1 MALLSLFEKSIISTF
16 SLDKRYLYVQCI
28 WKYNLPESHA
38 LLTKIWLIFFF
49 RVLASFL
56 PSSLQSM
63 STCFTKKGRLDQ
75 LTKLEDKLTF
85 RWNIPSISI
94 LLIKDNYSNQEARFS
109 RPLSLDCALKV
120 ISLIGPDCPEK
131 AFYVDSMAITHAALV
146 KYWSA
151 VSFAV
156 GPFCSDVDCLPFTA
170 DSRKFRLGC
179 KLVNVFLVR
188 PTGKF
193 PGQTEI
199 LKR

>member
-1 MALLSLFEKSIISTF
+1 MASSVSFRKKCYVHFLSW
-16 SLDKRYLYVQCI
+16 YPHVQCI
-28 WKYNLPESHA
+28 WKNNLLESRA
-38 LLTKIWLIFFF
+38 LLTKIYLIFFF

-75 LTKLEDKLTF
+75 LTKLEDKLKF
-85 RWNIPSISI
+85 RWNIPSFSI

-120 ISLIGPDCPEK
+120 ISQRFDWTWLSREGILCGLHGNNTCR
-131 AFYVDSMAITHAALV
+131 AS

-156 GPFCSDVDCLPFTA
+156 GPSRSDV
-170 DSRKFRLGC
+170 
-179 KLVNVFLVR
+179 
-188 PTGKF
+188 
-193 PGQTEI
+193 
-199 LKR
+199 